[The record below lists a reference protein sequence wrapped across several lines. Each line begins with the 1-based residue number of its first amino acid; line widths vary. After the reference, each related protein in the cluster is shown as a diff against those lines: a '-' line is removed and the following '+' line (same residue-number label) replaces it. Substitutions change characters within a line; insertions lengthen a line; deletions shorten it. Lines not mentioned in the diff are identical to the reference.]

1 MKTGKMLL
9 ASVLMALPLM
19 AATPG
24 YVAQINKGFKQE
36 TKDAAKYVKFITPA
50 QLHNW
55 IKKNKIFTI
64 IDVREKSETTAMQID
79 WPDSDFIPRGVLE
92 DKIHGAVNVD
102 PSAFNPNHVY
112 VMVCR
117 TGHRATLAG
126 AELVKYFHFK
136 HVYVLKGGILGWLK
150 AGYHVIDGRYFL
162 PLKLVKKK

>member
-1 MKTGKMLL
+1 MKFGKLLL
-9 ASVLMALPLM
+9 ASAAVVLPLM
-19 AATPG
+19 ATPS

-36 TKDAAKYVKFITPA
+36 TLDAARYVKFISPA
-50 QLHNW
+50 TLHKWMQENR
-55 IKKNKIFTI
+55 NFTI

-79 WPDSDFIPRGVLE
+79 WPSTDLIPRGVLE
-92 DKIHGAVNVD
+92 DKIHEDVNIN
-102 PSAFNPNHVY
+102 PNTFNPNHVY

-126 AELVKYFHFK
+126 AVLVKYFHFK

-162 PLKLVKKK
+162 PLKLVRKR